1 VIESTCNIEQ
11 LFSWQERTYSNI
23 KRKEEKKSIP
33 LLTGHGGRCQSRA
46 WGLQSRRSL
55 RFKTSTP
62 QKDPF
67 VPFLLF
73 FIFLFRLRDSRH
85 TCLKASLHS
94 NSLVI
99 YCAWMAST
107 PSHLYLIIRVLLSFL
122 PFSVGQLP
130 PS

>member
-1 VIESTCNIEQ
+1 MKADVT
-11 LFSWQERTYSNI
+11 
-23 KRKEEKKSIP
+23 P
-33 LLTGHGGRCQSRA
+33 GA

-55 RFKTSTP
+55 RFKTETP

-67 VPFLLF
+67 VPFLFF

-107 PSHLYLIIRVLLSFL
+107 ASHLYLILRVLLSFL
-122 PFSVGQLP
+122 PFSVGPLP
-130 PS
+130 LECLLCDHSYFSHHEPSLSLSHLCI